1 MTVLNPLPPVAAPQL
16 TPPKVGFISLG
27 CPKALVDSERILTQL
42 RAEGY
47 EVAPSYEDAQA
58 VIVNT
63 CGFITPAVEESLSA
77 IGEALDAT
85 GKVIVTGCLG
95 ERPEKILER
104 HPKVA
109 AITGSEAVDDV
120 MGYVRELLPVE
131 TDAFTGLLP
140 VAAPGM
146 RPDVQTPERPG
157 PEREPTRHGDVFAP
171 SVRLTPRHYAYV
183 KIAEGC
189 NHTCAFCIIPKLRG
203 RQVSRDAGAVLYEAF
218 RLIAGGT
225 KELMVISQ
233 DTSAYG
239 VDVRYRE
246 SEFQGGQVRAHLT
259 DLAVKL
265 GEMGAWVRMH
275 YVYPYP
281 HVDRIVELMA
291 AGKIL
296 PYLDIP
302 LQHASPR
309 ILRLMRRP
317 GAGKQLD
324 TIRRWREICPE
335 LVIRSTFI
343 VGFPGETEE
352 DFQELLTF
360 LEDARLDRVG
370 AFPYSDVEEA
380 DANALP
386 NPVPEA
392 VKQER
397 LARFMEVAQRI
408 SAEKLAEKV
417 GRVLDVIVD
426 EFNDDEDDAPGTK
439 LIGRTKGDAPG
450 IDGQVYLYAGDFAG
464 AVNIGDIVQARIED
478 SDEYDLYGEV
488 VARPEWRPNVPQLG
502 HFRAH

>member
-1 MTVLNPLPPVAAPQL
+1 MDSPATVDKQTVGKQNMGSR
-16 TPPKVGFISLG
+16 KVGFISLG

-42 RAEGY
+42 RVEGY
-47 EVAPSYEDAQA
+47 EVAASYEGADA

-77 IGEALDAT
+77 IGEALEAT
-85 GKVIVTGCLG
+85 GRVIVTGCLG

-120 MGYVRELLPVE
+120 MMHVRELLPIE
-131 TDAFTGLLP
+131 TDEFTGVLP
-140 VAAPGM
+140 VTASGM
-146 RPDVQTPERPG
+146 RP
-157 PEREPTRHGDVFAP
+157 EREATKHGDVFAP
-171 SVRLTPRHYAYV
+171 TIKLTPRHYAYV

-203 RQVSRDAGAVLYEAF
+203 KQVSRDAGAVLYEAF

-246 SEFQGGQVRAHLT
+246 SEFQGGPVRAHLT

-281 HVDRIVELMA
+281 HVDKIVELMA
-291 AGKIL
+291 QGKIL
-296 PYLDIP
+296 PYLDVP

-324 TIRRWREICPE
+324 TIRRWRGICPE
-335 LVIRSTFI
+335 LTIRSTFI

-352 DFQELLTF
+352 EFQELLTF

-370 AFPYSDVEEA
+370 AFAYSDVEEA

-386 NPVPEA
+386 DPVPDD
-392 VKQER
+392 VKGDR

-408 SAEKLAEKV
+408 STERLAEKV
-417 GRVLDVIVD
+417 GRTVDVIVD
-426 EFNDDEDDAPGTK
+426 EFNDDGDDAPGTR

-450 IDGQVYLYAGDFAG
+450 IDGQVYLFAG
-464 AVNIGDIVQARIED
+464 EFAGQVKIGDIVKARIED
-478 SDEYDLYGEV
+478 SDEYDLFGEV
-488 VARPEWRPNVPQLG
+488 VERPKWKPNVPQLG
-502 HFRAH
+502 HFGGH

>member
-1 MTVLNPLPPVAAPQL
+1 MTVQEREQPVGLAPAK
-16 TPPKVGFISLG
+16 KVGFISLG

-63 CGFITPAVEESLSA
+63 CGFITPAVEESLAA

-120 MGYVRELLPVE
+120 MGHVRELLPIE
-131 TDAFTGLLP
+131 QGTFTGLLP

-146 RPDVQTPERPG
+146 RAGAVL
-157 PEREPTRHGDVFAP
+157 PEREATRHGDVFAP

-189 NHTCAFCIIPKLRG
+189 NHTCSFCIIPKLRG
-203 RQVSRDAGAVLYEAF
+203 KQVSRDAGAVLYEAF
-218 RLIAGGT
+218 RLVAGGT
-225 KELMVISQ
+225 KELVVISQ

-239 VDVRYRE
+239 VDVRHRD
-246 SEFQGGQVRAHLT
+246 SEFQGEQVRAHLT

-281 HVDRIVELMA
+281 HVEKLVELMA

-296 PYLDIP
+296 PYLDVP

-309 ILRLMRRP
+309 VLRAMRRP
-317 GAGKQLD
+317 GAGRQLD

-335 LVIRSTFI
+335 LTIRSTFI
-343 VGFPGETEE
+343 VGFPGETEGE
-352 DFQELLTF
+352 FQELLDF
-360 LEDARLDRVG
+360 LEAARLDRVG
-370 AFPYSDVEEA
+370 AFPYSDVDEA
-380 DANALP
+380 DAGALD
-386 NPVPEA
+386 NPVPEE

-426 EFNDDEDDAPGTK
+426 EFNDEADDAPGTR

-464 AVNIGDIVQARIED
+464 QVRIGDIVQARIEE
-478 SDEYDLYGEV
+478 SDEYDLFGEV

-502 HFRAH
+502 HFGKH

>member
-1 MTVLNPLPPVAAPQL
+1 MPRTANQ
-16 TPPKVGFISLG
+16 TKKVGFISLG

-47 EVAPSYEDAQA
+47 EVAPSYEDAHA

-120 MGYVRELLPVE
+120 MGHVRELLPIE

-146 RPDVQTPERPG
+146 RPEQEV
-157 PEREPTRHGDVFAP
+157 TRHGDVFAP
-171 SVRLTPRHYAYV
+171 SVKLTPRHYAYV

-203 RQVSRDAGAVLYEAF
+203 RQVSRDAGAVLYEAY

-225 KELMVISQ
+225 KELMMISQ

-259 DLAVKL
+259 DLAERL

-281 HVDRIVELMA
+281 HVERLVELMA
-291 AGKIL
+291 QGKIL
-296 PYLDIP
+296 PYLDVP
-302 LQHASPR
+302 LQHASPK

-335 LVIRSTFI
+335 LAIRSTFI

-360 LEDARLDRVG
+360 LEEARLDRVG
-370 AFPYSDVEEA
+370 AFPYSDVDEA
-380 DANALP
+380 DANKLP
-386 NPVPEA
+386 DAVPEE

-408 SAEKLAEKV
+408 SAERLAEKV

-426 EFNDDEDDAPGTK
+426 EFNDDEDDLPGTR

-464 AVNIGDIVQARIED
+464 QVKIGDIVRARIED

-488 VARPEWRPNVPQLG
+488 VERPEWRPNVPLLG
-502 HFRAH
+502 HFGKH

>member
-1 MTVLNPLPPVAAPQL
+1 MTQMIDSPATVNKQERP
-16 TPPKVGFISLG
+16 TRKVGFISLG

-42 RAEGY
+42 RVEGY
-47 EVAPSYEDAQA
+47 EVSPSYEGADA
-58 VIVNT
+58 VVVNT

-85 GKVIVTGCLG
+85 GRVIVTGCLG

-120 MGYVRELLPVE
+120 MMHVRELLPIE
-131 TDAFTGLLP
+131 TDEFTGVLP

-146 RPDVQTPERPG
+146 RP
-157 PEREPTRHGDVFAP
+157 ERELARHGDVFAP
-171 SVRLTPRHYAYV
+171 TIKLTPRHYAYV

-203 RQVSRDAGAVLYEAF
+203 LQVSRDAGAVLYEAF

-239 VDVRYRE
+239 VDLRYRE
-246 SEFQGGQVRAHLT
+246 SEFQGEQVRAHLT

-291 AGKIL
+291 QGKIL
-296 PYLDIP
+296 PYLDVP

-309 ILRLMRRP
+309 ILKLMRRP

-324 TIRRWREICPE
+324 TIRRWRTICPE
-335 LVIRSTFI
+335 LTIRSTFI

-352 DFQELLTF
+352 EFQELLTF

-370 AFPYSDVEEA
+370 AFAYSDVEEA

-386 NPVPEA
+386 DPVPDD
-392 VKQER
+392 VKQDR

-408 SAEKLAEKV
+408 STERLAEKV
-417 GRVLDVIVD
+417 GRVMDVIID
-426 EFNDDEDDAPGTK
+426 EFNDDEDDAPGTR

-450 IDGQVYLYAGDFAG
+450 IDGQVYLFAGDFAG
-464 AVNIGDIVQARIED
+464 QIKIGDIVRVRIED
-478 SDEYDLYGEV
+478 SDEYDLFGEV
-488 VARPEWRPNVPQLG
+488 VERPEWKPNVPQLG
-502 HFRAH
+502 HFGGHH

>member
-1 MTVLNPLPPVAAPQL
+1 MASR
-16 TPPKVGFISLG
+16 KVGFISLG

-42 RAEGY
+42 RVEGY
-47 EVAPSYEDAQA
+47 EVAASYEGADA

-77 IGEALDAT
+77 IGEALEAT
-85 GKVIVTGCLG
+85 GRVIVTGCLG
-95 ERPEKILER
+95 ERPDKILER

-120 MGYVRELLPVE
+120 MMHVRELLPIE
-131 TDAFTGLLP
+131 TDEFTGVLP
-140 VAAPGM
+140 VTASGM
-146 RPDVQTPERPG
+146 RP
-157 PEREPTRHGDVFAP
+157 ERENTKHGDVFAP
-171 SVRLTPRHYAYV
+171 TIKLTPRHYAYV

-203 RQVSRDAGAVLYEAF
+203 LQVSRDAGAVLYESF

-225 KELMVISQ
+225 KELMIISQ

-246 SEFQGGQVRAHLT
+246 SEFQGEQVRAHLT

-291 AGKIL
+291 QGKIL
-296 PYLDIP
+296 PYLDVP

-309 ILRLMRRP
+309 ILKLMRRP

-324 TIRRWREICPE
+324 TIRRWRGICPE
-335 LVIRSTFI
+335 LTIRSTFI

-352 DFQELLTF
+352 EFGELLTF

-370 AFPYSDVEEA
+370 AFAYSDVEEA

-386 NPVPEA
+386 DPVPED

-408 SAEKLAEKV
+408 STERLAEKV
-417 GRVLDVIVD
+417 GRVMDVIVD
-426 EFNDDEDDAPGTK
+426 EFNDDEGDAPGTR

-450 IDGQVYLYAGDFAG
+450 IDGQVYLFAGDFAG
-464 AVNIGDIVQARIED
+464 GVKIGDIVRARIED
-478 SDEYDLYGEV
+478 SDEYDLFGEV
-488 VARPEWRPNVPQLG
+488 VERPEWKPNVPQLG
-502 HFRAH
+502 HFGGH